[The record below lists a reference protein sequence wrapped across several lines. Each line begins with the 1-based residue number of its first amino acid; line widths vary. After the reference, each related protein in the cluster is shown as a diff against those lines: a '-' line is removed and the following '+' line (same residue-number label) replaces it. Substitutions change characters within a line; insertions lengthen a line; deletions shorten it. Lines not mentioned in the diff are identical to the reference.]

1 MKTKNDYPAISS
13 WLALFLTHSVGFI
26 VMAAAA
32 LPQPSMTKPKS
43 MTRAKRW
50 SDEVEEVY
58 RFQLAGYR
66 DRHDYAARNG
76 EIGVGILFNT
86 FPTA

>member
-1 MKTKNDYPAISS
+1 
-13 WLALFLTHSVGFI
+13 
-26 VMAAAA
+26 MAAAA
-32 LPQPSMTKPKS
+32 VPQPAMTKPKS

-76 EIGVGILFNT
+76 KIGVSLT
-86 FPTA
+86 

>member
-1 MKTKNDYPAISS
+1 
-13 WLALFLTHSVGFI
+13 
-26 VMAAAA
+26 MAAAA
-32 LPQPSMTKPKS
+32 IPQPTLTKPKS

-76 EIGVGILFNT
+76 QTGVSVFSGNLNLTLMQSQVKIIMLIIIIIKGNLI
-86 FPTA
+86 